1 MHDLLVA
8 LALMVAIEGAAYAL
22 FPDGMRRALAV
33 LLDQPT
39 ERIRL
44 TGLVACIVGVGL
56 VWLLRAS

>member
-33 LLDQPT
+33 LLDQPA